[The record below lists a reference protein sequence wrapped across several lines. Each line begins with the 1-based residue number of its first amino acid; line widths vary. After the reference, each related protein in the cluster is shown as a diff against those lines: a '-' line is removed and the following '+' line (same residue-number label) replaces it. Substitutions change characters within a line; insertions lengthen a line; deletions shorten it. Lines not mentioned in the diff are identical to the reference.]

1 MNFFHMLAAPG
12 KIMKILNLV
21 AALGFQDWLC
31 LCIALSGPVIAN
43 HHIMNFPN
51 LSLPTQL

>member
-1 MNFFHMLAAPG
+1 MLAAIW
-12 KIMKILNLV
+12 KIMNILNLV